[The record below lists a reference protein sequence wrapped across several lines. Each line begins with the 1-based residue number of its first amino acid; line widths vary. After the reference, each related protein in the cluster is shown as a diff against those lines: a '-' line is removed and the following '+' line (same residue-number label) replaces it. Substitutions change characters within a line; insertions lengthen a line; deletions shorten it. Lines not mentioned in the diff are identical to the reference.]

1 MAMLAKIQAGYLAT
15 IPFFSVS
22 ENQQQRNM
30 ACYGG
35 EDIADAQKALPD
47 PLPKAGNDVYKVLIH
62 KINKHFMPKQNKGFT
77 RFRLGK
83 L

>member
-1 MAMLAKIQAGYLAT
+1 
-15 IPFFSVS
+15 
-22 ENQQQRNM
+22 M

-35 EDIADAQKALPD
+35 EDIADFQKALPD

-62 KINKHFMPKQNKGFT
+62 KINKHFMPKQNKGFI